1 METTLI
7 IWILVALFGAFVVVD
22 YALGIRRKRIHRHTV
37 LSRRHPVEI
46 GNECD
51 ELYIPGDINSS
62 HDSDIIE
69 YEEEMI

>member
-1 METTLI
+1 METTLV
-7 IWILVALFGAFVVVD
+7 IWILVAIFGAFIVVD
-22 YALGIRRKRIHRHTV
+22 YALDMHRRKKLHHSVISHRH
-37 LSRRHPVEI
+37 LVEI
-46 GNECD
+46 GKECD